1 MSEYRAQLSWQRR
14 PGEAFVDKRYSRA
27 HELRFDGGAVLAGS
41 SSPHSVPLPYSDA
54 SAVDPEEMFVA
65 ALSSCH
71 MLWFLGLAAAQGLCV
86 ERYDDEAVGLMA
98 RDERGRMA
106 MTEVV
111 LRPRVVFAAG
121 AQCSADALAAL
132 HHQAHEECF
141 IANSVRSLVRVEPQ

>member
-86 ERYDDEAVGLMA
+86 ERYDDEAVGVMA
-98 RDERGRMA
+98 RDDRGRLA

-111 LRPRVVFAAG
+111 LRPRVVFGAD
-121 AQCSADALAAL
+121 AQCGKETLAAL